1 MIEPRLPAHLVWQDH
16 APRLRRRALLTLLGC
31 MAAGHALAQPD
42 SGGYPTR
49 PLRVIVPFLPGGAS
63 DTSARTIS
71 ARLGE
76 ALRQPVVVE
85 NRPGAGGNIATVAVT
100 RAPADGYQILLGA
113 AYLSVNPNLYKDAGY
128 DPARELELISR
139 LIESRLVVVGRPN
152 LPSLG
157 QLAEQ
162 ARKTGT
168 PVKLASAGTG
178 TLSHLAGVLILL
190 RLKAPMIH
198 VPYRGSAPAV
208 IDLAGG
214 QVDLMVDSTASAA
227 PMITAARVKAVAVP
241 ESARN
246 ALFPEVPTLLEQG
259 VPDVNVRAWN
269 AFFVRRSTSP
279 EGVALL
285 RREFERVMATPAI
298 AEDLRAKGLEISDP
312 MSPPQ
317 FATRLAAETEL
328 WKRTIQEAGITVE

>member
-1 MIEPRLPAHLVWQDH
+1 MKKLLVS
-16 APRLRRRALLTLLGC
+16 
-31 MAAGHALAQPD
+31 AAVMLA
-42 SGGYPTR
+42 
-49 PLRVIVPFLPGGAS
+49 VPFAAHAQADSFPSKPIRIMVPFNAGSGS
-63 DTSARTIS
+63 DETSRIYGEIVS
-71 ARLGE
+71 KMLG
-76 ALRQPVVVE
+76 QPVVVE

-128 DPARELELISR
+128 DPARELALVSR
-139 LIESRLVVVGRPN
+139 LIESRLVVVGRPD

-162 ARKTGT
+162 ARRTGT
-168 PVKLASAGTG
+168 PVKLASAGAG

-208 IDLAGG
+208 TDLAGA
-214 QVDLMVDSTASAA
+214 QVDLMVDATASAA
-227 PMITAARVKAVAVP
+227 PMIAAGRIKAVAVP
-241 ESARN
+241 EAAHN
-246 ALFPEVPTLLEQG
+246 ALFPGVPTLVELG
-259 VPDVNVRAWN
+259 VPDIDIRAWN
-269 AFFVRRSTSP
+269 AFFVRSDTP
-279 EGVALL
+279 PDAIALL
-285 RREFERVMATPAI
+285 RGEFERVMATASI

-317 FATRLAAETEL
+317 FATRLAVETGL
-328 WKRTIQEAGITVE
+328 WKRTMQEAGITIE

>member
-1 MIEPRLPAHLVWQDH
+1 ML
-16 APRLRRRALLTLLGC
+16 ALLGS
-31 MAAGHALAQPD
+31 MAAGRTLAQSD
-42 SGGYPTR
+42 SGRYPSR
-49 PLRVIVPFLPGGAS
+49 PLRVVVPFPPGGAS

-128 DPARELELISR
+128 DPARELALVSR
-139 LIESRLVVVGRPN
+139 LIESRLVVVGRPD

-162 ARKTGT
+162 ARRTGT
-168 PVKLASAGTG
+168 PVKLASAGAG

-208 IDLAGG
+208 TDLAGA
-214 QVDLMVDSTASAA
+214 QVDLMVDATASAA
-227 PMITAARVKAVAVP
+227 PMIAAGRIKAVAVP
-241 ESARN
+241 EAAHN
-246 ALFPEVPTLLEQG
+246 ALFPGVPTLVELG
-259 VPDVNVRAWN
+259 VPDIDIRAWN
-269 AFFVRRSTSP
+269 AFFVRSDTP
-279 EGVALL
+279 PDAIALL
-285 RREFERVMATPAI
+285 RGEFERVMATASI

-317 FATRLAAETEL
+317 FATRLAVETGL
-328 WKRTIQEAGITVE
+328 WKRTMQEAGITIE